1 MSEMNRLTG
10 VGDKIRQFRTRR
22 HWKQDVLAD
31 KSGVSQPEISKIE
44 TGSLTPSLDLIK
56 RIAQALE
63 IPPEI
68 LVAGTAFASLFGQ
81 SDALPIGPEDEALP
95 LLAYFASALTGLND
109 EQRKKIETLDE
120 KVDEI
125 CRSYKG
131 HPVVLYRPRTKTDPN
146 ANPDVPAREV
156 YEIDQERVA
165 TADLLILAAVFPSLG
180 AGMELQLA
188 LQACSSVILLVENG
202 QPLSR
207 MVIGCPVKKEIIYYS
222 DLSDLEVRLRE
233 ALKKLLPDLMEFR
246 AGHQQ
251 VQNVVIDY
259 ELGRRVRDLRVQRG
273 LSSPE
278 LARRV
283 GVDADCIDILESE
296 SKPEQISNPSLRLLR
311 RVAQALATSEAYLI
325 SGHVPPIHLTNPIFK
340 KHREYLEAFAQE
352 INMPFGEFEELW
364 KDHVEMYQYE
374 LSVSGADKRIE
385 IGDRRYWVERHGR
398 YEEKSSKGKGLF

>member
-1 MSEMNRLTG
+1 
-10 VGDKIRQFRTRR
+10 
-22 HWKQDVLAD
+22 
-31 KSGVSQPEISKIE
+31 
-44 TGSLTPSLDLIK
+44 
-56 RIAQALE
+56 
-63 IPPEI
+63 
-68 LVAGTAFASLFGQ
+68 
-81 SDALPIGPEDEALP
+81 
-95 LLAYFASALTGLND
+95 
-109 EQRKKIETLDE
+109 
-120 KVDEI
+120 
-125 CRSYKG
+125 
-131 HPVVLYRPRTKTDPN
+131 
-146 ANPDVPAREV
+146 
-156 YEIDQERVA
+156 
-165 TADLLILAAVFPSLG
+165 
-180 AGMELQLA
+180 MELQLA